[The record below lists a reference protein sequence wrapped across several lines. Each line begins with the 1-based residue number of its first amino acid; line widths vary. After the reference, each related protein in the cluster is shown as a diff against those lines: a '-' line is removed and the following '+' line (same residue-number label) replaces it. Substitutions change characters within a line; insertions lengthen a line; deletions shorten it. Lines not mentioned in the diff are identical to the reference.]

1 MCERGVPFATV
12 GSRPYLAC
20 LSAGPRGAV
29 AGCWSTPGALG
40 DDMQRTIGTTLIA
53 MLLALGLA
61 TPAAAQAC
69 IDINEAD
76 AEQLQSLMHIGPDRA
91 AQILELRP
99 FDSVDDLVQ
108 VDGLNGTGVRLDELK
123 AAPGEWTPPCDVDN
137 GEPVDA
143 AQVATPAPA
152 GQEPEDEEGEAD
164 EVDTVEE
171 ETDEVDT
178 VEEEETETPTE
189 VAAGTGGLASG
200 MPVGVLLTM
209 LVGFALASGGLAV
222 AARR

>member
-1 MCERGVPFATV
+1 
-12 GSRPYLAC
+12 
-20 LSAGPRGAV
+20 
-29 AGCWSTPGALG
+29 
-40 DDMQRTIGTTLIA
+40 MQRTIGTTVIA